1 MEEIKTTLWNDYK
14 AVSNQIN
21 ATNDSNNDNIKLLFE
36 ERDKIR
42 NELIKLEQT
51 EIEADLKKRQME
63 IEVKNKEVQITAE
76 NSREKIR
83 NQITIGTF
91 TVTTMV
97 SLYTIIRTFNFDKT
111 ATVTSTLGRNI
122 LSGAIPKLF
131 KRWYILKPR
140 KGV

>member
-131 KRWYILKPR
+131 KR
-140 KGV
+140 